1 MMQVINQEEPD
12 MNTPSHASAH
22 AKAIVQRPGSRV
34 VAMLLCLLGLLLPG
48 CASVG
53 APEEF
58 ESPEGA
64 VQELA
69 RALRM
74 NDTQRLHDIFGPEGE
89 DLLVSGDPVA
99 DEAGYETFLSYYEE
113 KHSLE
118 AVAEN
123 RRILVI
129 GTNDWPVPV
138 PIVLAGARWHFE
150 AAAGREEI
158 LDRRIGW
165 NELASIQVCQAIAD
179 AQREYAMLDA
189 DGNGSSDYAQ
199 QFLSDSGRRNGL
211 YWPSVEGEAQSPL
224 GELVVAATSEG
235 YEAREEGPTPYHGYY
250 YRILRA
256 QGPAAPGGALNYVVK
271 DKMLLGFA
279 VVAYPSEYGNSGI
292 MTFIVAADG
301 VVHERDL
308 GEDTEKLGADMEAYD
323 PGQGWERAE

>member
-1 MMQVINQEEPD
+1 M
-12 MNTPSHASAH
+12 
-22 AKAIVQRPGSRV
+22 
-34 VAMLLCLLGLLLPG
+34 
-48 CASVG
+48 
-53 APEEF
+53 
-58 ESPEGA
+58 
-64 VQELA
+64 
-69 RALRM
+69 
-74 NDTQRLHDIFGPEGE
+74 
-89 DLLVSGDPVA
+89 
-99 DEAGYETFLSYYEE
+99 
-113 KHSLE
+113 
-118 AVAEN
+118 
-123 RRILVI
+123 
-129 GTNDWPVPV
+129 
-138 PIVLAGARWHFE
+138 
-150 AAAGREEI
+150 
-158 LDRRIGW
+158 DRRIGR

-199 QFLSDSGRRNGL
+199 QFLSDSGGRNGL

-256 QGPAAPGGALNYVVK
+256 QGPAAPGGVLSYVVNGR
-271 DKMLLGFA
+271 MILGFA